1 MGING
6 LLHLLGNA
14 AAPAANTLAARND
27 ANNSE
32 RDKLRQQALAMAAQT
47 RQDASDR
54 RSEALNSAMV
64 DYRGAQADKL
74 RMPTVQNID
83 PNSAQGVQAAIE
95 KAKGIQAIKPPAIE
109 PLEVTMGPGG
119 KRVYTPRSKAVGAE
133 APSPAGPQDDRTLVQ
148 VQQPDGTVVYMPR
161 SQAAGMQAPGKTGAA
176 SLPAPMAA
184 KVGQFGEMLKKSH
197 DLFPSMDA
205 LDVKLGGSAA
215 QDVATNGVG
224 VGHARIPGTRGL
236 GSMMLSHTPEYATYQ
251 AALTPFVLAAAHAL
265 SGARIN
271 NEQVNQIR
279 ASIELTPG
287 MSPQERT
294 QKRKNL
300 IDLVNS
306 IGGSLPANAIGEQEG
321 QMSPA
326 EIAVLQGYGYK
337 TRGAA
342 KAAGANPPTGDIDL
356 GKPDAAAPSTGTHT
370 VTIGGKKYVVPD

>member
-1 MGING
+1 MSFLDSLIG
-6 LLHLLGNA
+6 
-14 AAPAANTLAARND
+14 AAPYVKPVVDRAVQRND
-27 ANNSE
+27 TE
-32 RDKLRQQALAMAAQT
+32 REKKRQQDLQTAMLQ
-47 RQDASDR
+47 RQASIDDDNR
-54 RSEALNSAMV
+54 QLHQATIGHLNAETT
-64 DYRGAQADKL
+64 KL
-74 RMPTVQNID
+74 GQPTPRNID
-83 PNSAQGVQAAIE
+83 PLSQE
-95 KAKGIQAIKPPAIE
+95 GITATVDRDRQVGALKPPAAE
-109 PLEVTMGPGG
+109 PLEVTMSGG

-342 KAAGANPPTGDIDL
+342 KAAGANPPSGDIDL